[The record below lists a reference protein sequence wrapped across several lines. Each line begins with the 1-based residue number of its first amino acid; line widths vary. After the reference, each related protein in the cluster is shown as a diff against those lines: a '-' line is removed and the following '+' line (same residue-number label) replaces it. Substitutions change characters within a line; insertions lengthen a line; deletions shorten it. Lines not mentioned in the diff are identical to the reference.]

1 MNVLILLSLKL
12 ELDRH
17 TDIHQQ
23 HHHQS
28 IILYIINNLLSA
40 HTDLFQFTDIVLYAL
55 LMMGDSRFLQ
65 IVKVRDGD
73 DAIEIICEKLNCKNV
88 APQFTRMMMSATVK
102 VLSSP

>member
-1 MNVLILLSLKL
+1 
-12 ELDRH
+12 
-17 TDIHQQ
+17 
-23 HHHQS
+23 
-28 IILYIINNLLSA
+28 
-40 HTDLFQFTDIVLYAL
+40 
-55 LMMGDSRFLQ
+55 MMGDSRFLQ